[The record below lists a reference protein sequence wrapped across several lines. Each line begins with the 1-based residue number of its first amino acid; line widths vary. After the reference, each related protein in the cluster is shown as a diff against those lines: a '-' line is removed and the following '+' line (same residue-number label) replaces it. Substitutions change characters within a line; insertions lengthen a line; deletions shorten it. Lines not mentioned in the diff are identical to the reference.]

1 MTFRQLLYCIN
12 YPFILVQRL
21 FNPFQANVPFLYSLK
36 SAENRGFQW
45 FWFFSGFLTFSG
57 GKELEH
63 WSWMSKNIHR
73 AISLNFC
80 RTYYKQRN
88 FFVIKIYVFI
98 IFSSKRS
105 KYVFAKV
112 FSSRVVIIDSAHR
125 IERKSF
131 WGDPR
136 KAKVKCLEIVF

>member
-1 MTFRQLLYCIN
+1 MTLRQLLYCIN
-12 YPFILVQRL
+12 YPFILAQRL

-36 SAENRGFQW
+36 SSENH
-45 FWFFSGFLTFSG
+45 GFLTFSG

-80 RTYYKQRN
+80 RTYYKQRS

-112 FSSRVVIIDSAHR
+112 FSSRAVITDSAQR
-125 IERKSF
+125 IERKSL
-131 WGDPR
+131 WGNPR

>member
-1 MTFRQLLYCIN
+1 MTLRQLLYCIN
-12 YPFILVQRL
+12 YPFILAQRL

-36 SAENRGFQW
+36 SSENH
-45 FWFFSGFLTFSG
+45 GFLTFSG

-80 RTYYKQRN
+80 RTYDKQRS
-88 FFVIKIYVFI
+88 FFAIKIYVFT

-112 FSSRVVIIDSAHR
+112 FSSRAVITDSAQR
-125 IERKSF
+125 IERKSL
-131 WGDPR
+131 WGNPR

>member
-1 MTFRQLLYCIN
+1 MTLRQLLYCIN

-21 FNPFQANVPFLYSLK
+21 FNPFQANLPFLYSLK
-36 SAENRGFQW
+36 SSENR
-45 FWFFSGFLTFSG
+45 GFLTFSG
-57 GKELEH
+57 GKALEH

-80 RTYYKQRN
+80 RTYDKQRS
-88 FFVIKIYVFI
+88 FFVIKIYVFT

-112 FSSRVVIIDSAHR
+112 FSSRAVITDSAQR

-131 WGDPR
+131 WGNPC